1 MTNSSPYSGK
11 QVTKKNYTKPNFK
24 VIKLN
29 VETVLLQSSDGET
42 TPPIKVLGMAPF
54 DNQNNG

>member
-1 MTNSSPYSGK
+1 M
-11 QVTKKNYTKPNFK
+11 TKKNYTKPNFK

-42 TPPIKVLGMAPF
+42 TPSIKELGMAPF
-54 DNQNNG
+54 DNLSNG

>member
-1 MTNSSPYSGK
+1 M
-11 QVTKKNYTKPNFK
+11 TKKNYTKPNFK

-42 TPPIKVLGMAPF
+42 TQPIKELGMAPF

>member
-1 MTNSSPYSGK
+1 M
-11 QVTKKNYTKPNFK
+11 TKKNYTKPNFK

-29 VETVLLQSSDGET
+29 VKTVLLQSSDGET
-42 TPPIKVLGMAPF
+42 TPPIKELGMAPF